1 MKTQLLLNYKP
12 VNSNIL
18 SPYLTDIGVNQSLSF
33 PASQENNFNFRVL
46 DNQNKNFDISTMK
59 FIRPKSKLISLDLF
73 EDAEMPLN
81 YTILDVREPDKRKT
95 NFSKTITLP
104 GTKNNNTIFNHVYEI
119 SGASKFNP
127 NLRTEVV
134 ILQDGVQVMRGNM
147 QLKNMIRFNN
157 NEVEYEVIITG
168 DFTSLFADIGIAK
181 LSDLD
186 LREYRHTWSVDN
198 IEKSWF
204 GTIIKDGQEVSNV
217 DIGPQRGFVSI
228 ERQASTDRVQFST
241 TTVLPDP
248 FAPAPHGLKVGDFIR
263 VFPNR
268 IVSSAQSDFIFG
280 DYQVAEIINSTTFTI
295 NYPFPPGLLG
305 NNLPGTLRKFIPQGK
320 GYVYPMIS
328 WGDDSIQSIDG
339 QDISRF
345 PVTSFPMSFYVK
357 ELWDKI
363 FEKTNS
369 KYESEFLNSDFFKRL
384 IITQKKATYELP
396 TQELQSRSFKVAN
409 QIPYNVSVTGFGP
422 DNSGNLSINS
432 WPFNNISFPDPTFI
446 LGQQFYP
453 FPSDIAASDGILY
466 NGIEGERPFDQ
477 STNTWK
483 VTDSGKYTAS
493 FNISLQV
500 EAICSDFRTNGTFD
514 PPSQPSGPQGVGL
527 FFQGSSPT
535 GQSSFYSNNITVTVK
550 LVRQFGG
557 NIQILDQKINSLVR
571 KSDNTAEDFERPDF
585 KTFIF
590 PTKDFVVG
598 FEDVFLNK
606 DDSVYVQV
614 QFSHN
619 INNDQFGVFTLVEYE
634 PPIGGQ
640 QPQAEKW
647 IRFPYRG
654 SVNIKD
660 IGVQYF
666 VNKPSTNIVE
676 DSVVFPEQFLPKDM
690 TCKDFLIGIIRAFN
704 LHIESDK
711 EIEKFYKIEPRDTYY
726 KDGSGGLSDYVD
738 WTDKVD
744 LESIEITPMGE
755 LTAKFYNF
763 KYKQENDYWNKKYR
777 DDVGQSYGDYIKEVQ
792 NDFLSN
798 NQDISLPFGSSVMI
812 NSPRDTD
819 IIIPQVVQK
828 DNNGVNRITNSAAK
842 LLFWGGL
849 KPVSRLLNKYWQ
861 ITKMMPFTLLPVDP
875 ITLIPG
881 DLNYKYYPYAGTVD
895 SPLDPLYDLN
905 FYYTEYVYWNRAR
918 WSNENLF
925 NKYWKG
931 FLEEI
936 TDVDSKVIRARLKL
950 SAKDIY
956 ELDFKKI
963 YVLNGHY
970 LRLQKII
977 DYNANG
983 EDLTECEFLKLKSPS
998 KFRRQSNFVGQSYE
1012 TIIDNSRSISR
1023 IDIELPPVNFSDRNP
1038 ISNWTSND
1046 LSGQSTSTI
1055 NGQNNIVSTGTN
1067 NVNISGD
1074 ENYVGSSSQNITI
1087 SGNGVFVTG
1096 GVKNVNI
1103 IGTDKLFVEESDVT
1117 YINGIRYKNG
1127 VAISRSNVI
1136 DAGANKVS
1144 NQSSSNTT
1152 ATVIDGGEDVVI
1164 NVGSSTFENV
1174 VNAGS
1179 DRILPDVSNLGIS
1192 TITSANPVNNF
1203 AGEANLLQ
1211 PNQTLSERIIE
1222 RVNPAR
1228 FVEGDNIL

>member
-12 VNSNIL
+12 VNSNVL
-18 SPYLTDIGVNQSLSF
+18 APYLSTVGVFTPLSL
-33 PASQENNFNFRVL
+33 PASPDNNFNLRMQG
-46 DNQNKNFDISTMK
+46 NQNANFDLSTIK
-59 FIRPKSKLISLDLF
+59 FLRPSQRLVSLDLY
-73 EDAEMPLN
+73 EDTEMPLN

-104 GTKNNNTIFNHVYEI
+104 GTKNNNKIFNHVYEI

-134 ILQDGVQVMRGNM
+134 ILQDGVQIMRGNM
-147 QLKNMIRFNN
+147 QLKNMVRFNN

-186 LREYRHTWSVDN
+186 LSEYQHAWSLQN
-198 IEKSWF
+198 IEKSWN
-204 GTIIKDGQEVSNV
+204 GIILKDGVETQNV
-217 DIGPQRGFVSI
+217 DLGPVRNFTFI
-228 ERQASTDRVQFST
+228 DRQVSTDRVQIT
-241 TTVLPDP
+241 TTQVN
-248 FAPAPHGLKVGDFIR
+248 GLKVGDFIR
-263 VFPNR
+263 ITPTPD
-268 IVSSAQSDFIFG
+268 SSTLQQSQKDYIFG
-280 DYQVAEIINSTTFTI
+280 DYQVAELISATSFTI

-345 PVTSFPMSFYVK
+345 PVTALPMSFYVK

-369 KYESEFLNSDFFKRL
+369 KYESQFLNSDFFKRL
-384 IITQKKATYELP
+384 IITQKKATYEIP
-396 TQELQSRSFKVAN
+396 AAELKSRSFKVAN
-409 QIPYNVSVTGFGP
+409 QIPYNVAVTGFGTN
-422 DNSGNLSINS
+422 DSGNLSINA
-432 WPFNNISFPDPTFI
+432 WPQNNISFPDTSSVF
-446 LGQQFYP
+446 GNQFYP
-453 FPSDIAASDGILY
+453 FPSDVEASGGILY
-466 NGIEGERPFDQ
+466 NGIQGERPFDQ

-483 VTDSGKYTAS
+483 VTTSGKYSAT
-493 FNISLQV
+493 FNISLQL
-500 EAICSDFRTNGTFD
+500 EAICSDFRSDGTFD
-514 PPSQPSGPQGVGL
+514 PPLEPSGPQGVGL
-527 FFQGSSPT
+527 YFQGT
-535 GQSSFYSNNITVTVK
+535 VFQGNWNITNNNNLTVTVA
-550 LVRQFGG
+550 LIRDVGG
-557 NIQILDQKINSLVR
+557 SPQILDQKISSLVR
-571 KSDNTAEDFERPDF
+571 KTDGSLEDFERPNF

-606 DDSVYVQV
+606 DDSVYVKV
-614 QFSHN
+614 SFSHN
-619 INNDQFGVFTLVEYE
+619 MNNNQIGVFTLIEFE
-634 PPIGGQ
+634 PAVGGQ
-640 QPQAEKW
+640 NPQPARWLKYA
-647 IRFPYRG
+647 YRG
-654 SVNIKD
+654 KVNIKD

-666 VNKPSTNIVE
+666 INTPSTNITE
-676 DSVVFPEQFLPKDM
+676 NSIVFPELFLPKDM
-690 TCKDFLIGIIRAFN
+690 TCRDFLIGIIRAFN

-711 EIEKFYKIEPRDTYY
+711 EIEKFYRIEPRDTYY
-726 KDGSGGLSDYVD
+726 KDGSGGISDYVD

-763 KYKQENDYWNKKYR
+763 KYREESDYWNKKYR
-777 DDVGQSYGDYIKEVQ
+777 DDVGKSYGDYIKEVQ

-798 NQDISLPFGSSVMI
+798 IQDISLPFGSSVMI

-819 IIIPQVVQK
+819 IVIPQIVQK
-828 DNNGVNRITNSAAK
+828 DNNGVNKITNSAAK

-861 ITKMMPFTLLPVDP
+861 LTRVMPIQIFPWDP

-881 DLNYKYYPYAGTVD
+881 EVNYKYYPYAGTVD
-895 SPLDPLYDLN
+895 SPLDPIYDLN
-905 FYYTEYVYWNRAR
+905 FFYTEYVYWNRAR
-918 WSNENLF
+918 WTNENLY

-936 TDVDSKVIRARLKL
+936 TDIDSKVVRARLRL
-950 SAKDIY
+950 TPKDIY
-956 ELDFKKI
+956 NLDFKKI

-998 KFRRQSNFVGQSYE
+998 KFTRQSNFIDQVFDIVRDNTRPIT
-1012 TIIDNSRSISR
+1012 TISTDKAPA
-1023 IDIELPPVNFSDRNP
+1023 DFSGRNP

-1046 LSGQSTSTI
+1046 LSGISTATI

-1096 GVKNVNI
+1096 GVKNVNV
-1103 IGTDKLFVEESDVT
+1103 IGTDKLFIEESDVT

-1136 DAGANKVS
+1136 DAGANVVANK
-1144 NQSSSNTT
+1144 SSINTT
-1152 ATVIDGGEDVVI
+1152 TTVIDAGEDVVI
-1164 NVGSSTFENV
+1164 SVGSSTFENV

-1179 DRILPDVSNLGIS
+1179 DRILPDVPNLGIS
-1192 TITSANPVNNF
+1192 TITSPNPINNF
-1203 AGEANLLQ
+1203 SGEGILLQ
-1211 PNQTLSERIIE
+1211 RNETLSERIIQ
-1222 RVNPAR
+1222 RVNPPR
-1228 FVEGDNIL
+1228 FNEGPNLELTP